1 VRRSRLVD
9 MIAILGACTPGG
21 SAINL

>member
-1 VRRSRLVD
+1 VRRSRLGD